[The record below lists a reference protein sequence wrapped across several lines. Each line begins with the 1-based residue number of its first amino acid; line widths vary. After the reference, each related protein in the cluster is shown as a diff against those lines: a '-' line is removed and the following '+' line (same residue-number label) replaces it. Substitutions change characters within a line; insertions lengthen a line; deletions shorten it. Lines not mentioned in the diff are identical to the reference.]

1 MDADRID
8 GIARLVSTRR
18 GFIAG
23 AIALVAGLRAV
34 QRTDAFG
41 LCSQVGGFCA
51 PGLMCC
57 LGTACTY
64 EFGPYVGRCG
74 TVNADG
80 TITPPPPLV
89 KDASTTAATEGQRS
103 TGRKAKRRRRQED
116 RRAYRHRRK
125 KGRLKRG

>member
-1 MDADRID
+1 MDADRMD
-8 GIARLVSTRR
+8 GIARRVSTRR

-23 AIALVAGLRAV
+23 ALALVAGLRAV
-34 QRTDAFG
+34 RRTEAFG

-74 TVNADG
+74 TVNPDG
-80 TITPPPPLV
+80 TIAPPPPLM
-89 KDASTTAATEGQRS
+89 KDAAAAETEGRRS
-103 TGRKAKRRRRQED
+103 TGRKARRRRRQED

-125 KGRLKRG
+125 KGRLKHS